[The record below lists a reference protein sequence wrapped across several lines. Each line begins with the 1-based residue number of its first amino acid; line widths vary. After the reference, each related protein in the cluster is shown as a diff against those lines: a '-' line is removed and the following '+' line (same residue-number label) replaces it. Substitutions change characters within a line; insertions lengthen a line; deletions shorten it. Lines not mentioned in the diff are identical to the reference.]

1 MYHILRVKGV
11 DISTKPI
18 HKTMKNNL
26 LNTSAKR
33 LMDFVVFSGLSKN
46 AFEERCGLSSRYLS
60 NVKGKVGKKV
70 IDKVKEQFPELNTDY
85 IIRGV
90 GPMILN
96 SGTNVTQTNINGNNI
111 NNSTV
116 NIAAQAD
123 ESDTQTD
130 LYELMEAEE
139 IRKPI
144 VPTEITYSAEL
155 DLYDYVKSNPNKVE
169 LSRVIVLDL
178 PIDMWHTVRDDSL
191 FPEAKR
197 GDMIALSAYPAGM
210 EDPIPGKLHAID
222 TKTNGIVIR
231 KLTHIKGGYLATA
244 VNKEMY
250 PDMVIQKKNIIR
262 IYRIMFLGRVA
273 L

>member
-1 MYHILRVKGV
+1 
-11 DISTKPI
+11 
-18 HKTMKNNL
+18 MKNNL
-26 LNTSAKR
+26 LNTSAER

-60 NVKGKVGKKV
+60 NVKGKIGKKV

-90 GPMILN
+90 GPMTLN
-96 SGTNVTQTNINGNNI
+96 SGVSVTQNNVNGNNI

-116 NIAAQAD
+116 NLAPQTET

-144 VPTEITYSAEL
+144 VPTEVTYSAEI
-155 DLYDYVKSNPNKVE
+155 DLYEYIKNNPSKVE

-191 FPEAKR
+191 MPEAKR
-197 GDMIALSAYPAGM
+197 GDTIALSAYPEGL
-210 EDPIPGKLHAID
+210 EDPIPGKLHAVD
-222 TKTNGIVIR
+222 TRTNGIVIR
-231 KLTHIKGGYLATA
+231 KLTPIKGGYKA
-244 VNKEMY
+244 VAPNSEQY
-250 PDMVIQKKNIIR
+250 PDMVIPKKNIIR

>member
-1 MYHILRVKGV
+1 
-11 DISTKPI
+11 
-18 HKTMKNNL
+18 MKNKK
-26 LNTSAKR
+26 LNTSAER

-70 IDKVKEQFPELNTDY
+70 IDKVKGQFPELNTDY

-96 SGTNVTQTNINGNNI
+96 SDANVTQTNINGNNI

-116 NIAAQAD
+116 NFAPQTEA
-123 ESDTQTD
+123 DTQTD

-155 DLYDYVKSNPNKVE
+155 DLYDYVKSNPSKVE

-210 EDPIPGKLHAID
+210 EDPIPGKLHAVD

-231 KLTHIKGGYLATA
+231 KLTSIKGGYLATA
-244 VNKEMY
+244 PNKEMY
-250 PDMVIQKKNIIR
+250 PDMIIQKKNIIR

>member
-1 MYHILRVKGV
+1 
-11 DISTKPI
+11 
-18 HKTMKNNL
+18 
-26 LNTSAKR
+26 
-33 LMDFVVFSGLSKN
+33 MDFVVFSGLSKN

-70 IDKVKEQFPELNTDY
+70 LDKVKEQFPELNTDY

-90 GPMILN
+90 GPMTLN
-96 SGTNVTQTNINGNNI
+96 SGASVTQTNVNGNNI
-111 NNSTV
+111 SSSTV
-116 NIAAQAD
+116 NFAPQGGD
-123 ESDTQTD
+123 DDPTD
-130 LYELMEAEE
+130 IYELMEAEE

-155 DLYDYVKSNPNKVE
+155 DLYDYVKNNPNKVE

-197 GDMIALSAYPAGM
+197 GDMIALSAYPTGM
-210 EDPIPGKLHAID
+210 EDPIPGKLHAVD

-231 KLTHIKGGYLATA
+231 KLTQIKGGYLATA
-244 VNKEMY
+244 PNKDMY
-250 PDMVIQKKNIIR
+250 PDMIIQKKNIIR

>member
-1 MYHILRVKGV
+1 
-11 DISTKPI
+11 
-18 HKTMKNNL
+18 
-26 LNTSAKR
+26 
-33 LMDFVVFSGLSKN
+33 MDFVVFSGLSKN

-90 GPMILN
+90 GPMTLN
-96 SGTNVTQTNINGNNI
+96 SDTSVTQTNINGNNI
-111 NNSTV
+111 NNSTF
-116 NIAAQAD
+116 NFAPQTETDA
-123 ESDTQTD
+123 QTD

-210 EDPIPGKLHAID
+210 EDPIPGKLHAVD

-231 KLTHIKGGYLATA
+231 KLTPTKGGYMA
-244 VNKEMY
+244 VAPNRELY
-250 PDMVIQKKNIIR
+250 PDMVIPKKNIMR

>member
-1 MYHILRVKGV
+1 
-11 DISTKPI
+11 
-18 HKTMKNNL
+18 MKNNL
-26 LNTSAKR
+26 LNTSAER

-85 IIRGV
+85 IVRGV

-96 SGTNVTQTNINGNNI
+96 SDANVTQTNINGNNF

-116 NIAAQAD
+116 NIATQTEA
-123 ESDTQTD
+123 DTQSD
-130 LYELMEAEE
+130 IYELMEAEE

-197 GDMIALSAYPAGM
+197 GDMIALSAYPTGM
-210 EDPIPGKLHAID
+210 EDPIPGKLHAVD

-231 KLTHIKGGYLATA
+231 KLTQIKGGYLATA
-244 VNKEMY
+244 PNKEMY
-250 PDMVIQKKNIIR
+250 PDMTILKKNIIR

>member
-1 MYHILRVKGV
+1 
-11 DISTKPI
+11 
-18 HKTMKNNL
+18 MKNNL

-90 GPMILN
+90 GPLTLN
-96 SGTNVTQTNINGNNI
+96 SGVTQTNVNGNNI

-116 NIAAQAD
+116 TLAPQ
-123 ESDTQTD
+123 SDSDRDSDAQTD

-155 DLYDYVKSNPNKVE
+155 DLYDYVKNNPAKVE

-210 EDPIPGKLHAID
+210 EDPIPGKLHAVD

-231 KLTHIKGGYLATA
+231 KLTQIKGGYLATA
-244 VNKEMY
+244 PNKDMY
-250 PDMVIQKKNIIR
+250 PDMIILKKNIIR

>member
-1 MYHILRVKGV
+1 
-11 DISTKPI
+11 
-18 HKTMKNNL
+18 MKNNV
-26 LNTSAKR
+26 LNTSAER

-60 NVKGKVGKKV
+60 NVKGKIGKKV

-90 GPMILN
+90 GPMTLN
-96 SGTNVTQTNINGNNI
+96 SGSSVTQTNVNGNNI

-116 NIAAQAD
+116 NFAPQ
-123 ESDTQTD
+123 EPEPPTD

-144 VPTEITYSAEL
+144 VPTEVTYSAEI
-155 DLYDYVKSNPNKVE
+155 DLYDYVKNNPNKVE

-197 GDMIALSAYPAGM
+197 GDMVALSAYPAGM
-210 EDPIPGKLHAID
+210 EDPIPGKLHAVD

-231 KLTHIKGGYLATA
+231 KLTQIKGGYLATA
-244 VNKEMY
+244 PNKDMY
-250 PDMVIQKKNIIR
+250 PDMIIQKKNIIR